1 MKMAKRL
8 LRCNTQMHVLHVINH
23 PSKTKSSK
31 PGLRETSTLF
41 LFTHSTMWWSSRLSP
56 QKFRFCRFQILGT
69 HLRCFSWWKFN
80 DHFKKI
86 ISNLEFPQ
94 KKETPLLNH
103 FAPSFGLSVA
113 IDKPACT
120 IRTGVW
126 LMNRSL
132 LNPFFGGRMSLDVT
146 TIHQDRLTR
155 DPVHLSEPWILEHI
169 FGDTCSSQVSHVF
182 VFNKQGYRDSRKNM
196 KKHEKT
202 IWISDDSIF
211 FRNDDDA
218 LAVVCNEVYAGASC
232 QRSSSG
238 RSHALSISVD
248 PWSMTLSKT
257 PYWFAPSWKLPN
269 VLPDSVYRNHA
280 ICMHSTKNVT
290 CNFTHVLDSWQA
302 STWFEE

>member
-182 VFNKQGYRDSRKNM
+182 VFNKQGYRDFK

-202 IWISDDSIF
+202 WKNNLDFRWFNF
-211 FRNDDDA
+211 FQERRWRVGCG
-218 LAVVCNEVYAGASC
+218 LQWGVRRC
-232 QRSSSG
+232 
-238 RSHALSISVD
+238 
-248 PWSMTLSKT
+248 
-257 PYWFAPSWKLPN
+257 KLPA
-269 VLPDSVYRNHA
+269 L
-280 ICMHSTKNVT
+280 IQWKVT
-290 CNFTHVLDSWQA
+290 RLVNFSRSMIYDAVENALLIRPKLKA
-302 STWFEE
+302 SQCSARQCL